1 MFEALFSHRCPP
13 IRVPILT
20 EEPGA
25 ESHSKEAEKAGL
37 EPADFG
43 VPIAP
48 AEHQNFAYNKV

>member
-1 MFEALFSHRCPP
+1 
-13 IRVPILT
+13 VPILT